1 MFIPTEKKSSVWRK
15 KIMFCGKCGTDNP
28 DTNKFCKNCGRA
40 LRRVEPSD
48 VPAPAVPAPVAATAP
63 PVTTVP
69 SSPGYSTAQSRMEP
83 VPVPGFIG
91 ILTQRKYMVAGVI
104 CGVASAL
111 ILPYILGVAA
121 IILGIWAITKK
132 DKLGVIGIIIGSLVI
147 VVNYFY
153 LVIFP

>member
-1 MFIPTEKKSSVWRK
+1 M
-15 KIMFCGKCGTDNP
+15 
-28 DTNKFCKNCGRA
+28 
-40 LRRVEPSD
+40 
-48 VPAPAVPAPVAATAP
+48 
-63 PVTTVP
+63 
-69 SSPGYSTAQSRMEP
+69 
-83 VPVPGFIG
+83 PGFIG
-91 ILTQRKYMVAGVI
+91 ILTQRKYTVAGII

-111 ILPYILGVAA
+111 ILPYILGVVA

>member
-1 MFIPTEKKSSVWRK
+1 
-15 KIMFCGKCGTDNP
+15 
-28 DTNKFCKNCGRA
+28 
-40 LRRVEPSD
+40 
-48 VPAPAVPAPVAATAP
+48 
-63 PVTTVP
+63 
-69 SSPGYSTAQSRMEP
+69 MEP